1 MEKEKEIEISVD
13 RILKLIWKNIII
25 LIAAALVCAVGAY
38 LFTRYTVDDTYASEI
53 GFTIVSTASD
63 TNVAN
68 PSYLNSNL
76 SYTRSIVRSK
86 VEMLRTNDYYKMV
99 AAQLNSDIDD
109 LIAAHPDKADFL
121 SLSKKNAAQIGA
133 SVSFSIIEETELFT
147 IRVVT
152 NSKGESK
159 MIADAIKKTANARL
173 TQLALPDNA
182 LEGETTVTDTVRCY
196 KTPLTGVLVGPNL
209 RNITLIGF
217 VLGFVIALAVIIVI
231 DMMDNR
237 VKCITDLEEHY
248 DKIPILGRVAS
259 FKTTQK

>member
-1 MEKEKEIEISVD
+1 MEISMD
-13 RILKLIWKNIII
+13 KLLKLVWKNIVI
-25 LIAAALVCAVGAY
+25 LVLAAVVCAVGAF
-38 LFTRYTVDDTYASEI
+38 LFTRYTVADTYVSEI

-86 VEMLRTNDYYKMV
+86 VEMLKTNDYYEMV
-99 AAQLNSDIDD
+99 AAQLNSDIDE
-109 LIAAHPDKADFL
+109 LIEEYPDKAQIL
-121 SLSKKNAAQIGA
+121 NAAKKTAAQIGA

-152 NSKGESK
+152 NSSGESK
-159 MIADAIKKTANARL
+159 MVADAIKKTANARL

-196 KTPLTGVLVGPNL
+196 KTPLMGVHAGPNV
-209 RNITLIGF
+209 RNNTLIGF
-217 VLGFVIALAVIIVI
+217 VLGFVAAFAVIFVI
-231 DMMDNR
+231 DMLDTR
-237 VKCITDLEEHY
+237 VKTVSDLEERY
-248 DKIPILGRVAS
+248 NKIPVLGTVAS
-259 FKTTQK
+259 FRTTKKA